1 MSNAVFEAMNR
12 ATLTSHNPVAMAA
25 SERLDRR
32 RTTNRA
38 MMIGTSRT
46 SSISITSVVADQ
58 GHHRVILE
66 QLEPLQHAAL
76 GQAPDDEGHDLE
88 WDQDGGQ

>member
-1 MSNAVFEAMNR
+1 MSKAVFEAMNN

-46 SSISITSVVADQ
+46 SSMSITTS
-58 GHHRVILE
+58 
-66 QLEPLQHAAL
+66 
-76 GQAPDDEGHDLE
+76 
-88 WDQDGGQ
+88 